1 MRSLINRNL
10 IILFC
15 AQLIFV
21 SGSVVLVTL
30 GGIVGNDLAPSRSLA
45 TLPLSILLVGTALT
59 TVPAA
64 LLMQRIGRRG
74 GFVLAALIACSG
86 ALMAAYAL
94 EEKSFVWFCAAATTI
109 GMTLAFSQ
117 QFRFAA
123 SESVPMER
131 VSYAVS
137 FILLGSIGGAFL
149 GPEIASRSSSFTPET
164 PFKAAM
170 FINAGLYLF
179 AGALLLCMSKVTAAE
194 DDAANAQAPTRPMR
208 AIVTEPLFIVAV
220 FAAVVGYGV
229 MTFIM
234 TATPLSMHVVD
245 GHGIEETAEVIRAHV
260 IAMYLPSLVSGP
272 LISRFGSQR
281 MMTTGVLAMLATL
294 IVGFSGQAVMHYWWA
309 LVLLGFGWNFLF
321 VGGTTLLVQT
331 CRPSERFKAQAVN
344 EFSVF
349 GISAVGSLLA
359 GTIMVQLGWSAVLVG
374 ALPLLIVMLLVLIWA
389 RGAPATLSP
398 DAG

>member
-1 MRSLINRNL
+1 
-10 IILFC
+10 
-15 AQLIFV
+15 
-21 SGSVVLVTL
+21 
-30 GGIVGNDLAPSRSLA
+30 
-45 TLPLSILLVGTALT
+45 
-59 TVPAA
+59 
-64 LLMQRIGRRG
+64 
-74 GFVLAALIACSG
+74 
-86 ALMAAYAL
+86 
-94 EEKSFVWFCAAATTI
+94 
-109 GMTLAFSQ
+109 
-117 QFRFAA
+117 
-123 SESVPMER
+123 
-131 VSYAVS
+131 
-137 FILLGSIGGAFL
+137 
-149 GPEIASRSSSFTPET
+149 
-164 PFKAAM
+164 
-170 FINAGLYLF
+170 

-281 MMTTGVLAMLATL
+281 MMTAGVLAMLATL

-389 RGAPATLSP
+389 RGTPATLSP

>member
-1 MRSLINRNL
+1 M
-10 IILFC
+10 
-15 AQLIFV
+15 
-21 SGSVVLVTL
+21 
-30 GGIVGNDLAPSRSLA
+30 
-45 TLPLSILLVGTALT
+45 
-59 TVPAA
+59 
-64 LLMQRIGRRG
+64 
-74 GFVLAALIACSG
+74 
-86 ALMAAYAL
+86 
-94 EEKSFVWFCAAATTI
+94 WFCAAATII
-109 GMTLAFSQ
+109 GMTMAFSV

-123 SESVPMER
+123 AESVPLER

-149 GPEIASRSSSFTPET
+149 GPEIASRSSTFTPET

-170 FINAGLYLF
+170 FTNAALYLV
-179 AGALLLCMSKVTAAE
+179 AGALLLCMSKVAATE
-194 DDAANAQAPTRPMR
+194 HDAAHAQESIRPMR
-208 AIVTEPLFIVAV
+208 AIVSEPLFIVAV

-294 IVGFSGQAVMHYWWA
+294 FVGFSGQAVMHYWWA

-359 GTIMVQLGWSAVLVG
+359 GTIMVQLGWIAVLIG

-389 RGAPATLSP
+389 RGAPATLSH
-398 DAG
+398 DAR